1 MLNDEGGRKE
11 LFPKGCGGTLGALSN
26 GSLTL
31 SSVFSR
37 RFQEPQE
44 EVRDKNSLSDE
55 VHPMLTAADTVRVL
69 LKFLG
74 TAGCMGEVTQSSV
87 HIQHSGATPIWTHLI
102 ESLQE
107 IERER
112 RETVRTAGQQTFSV
126 RGQMVNIVCFL
137 SRTASVEAMQL

>member
-1 MLNDEGGRKE
+1 MGD
-11 LFPKGCGGTLGALSN
+11 LSN

-44 EVRDKNSLSDE
+44 KVRDKNALSDE
-55 VHPMLTAADTVRVL
+55 VHPVLTAADTVRVL

-74 TAGCMGEVTQSSV
+74 RAGCMGEVTQSSV
-87 HIQHSGATPIWTHLI
+87 SIQHSKATPIWTHLI

-107 IERER
+107 IERQKER
-112 RETVRTAGQQTFSV
+112 NSLHRRATNFSV
-126 RGQMVNIVCFL
+126 RGQIVNIVCFM
-137 SRTASVEAMQL
+137 SHTASVEAMQL